1 MSVLPVYLYGTKV
14 LRKKAHAVEELDAE
28 TVKLVYDM
36 FETMRTANGI
46 GLAATQVGSL
56 KRVIVVDVSDVE
68 ESPSGEPPGT
78 GGETP
83 HPEQPPKK
91 LVLINPVVIS
101 ESGLW
106 TIEEGCLSIPEL
118 RGEVERAKQITVE
131 YHDGDFK
138 RRQLTTEGMMGR
150 VILHEID
157 HLDGVL
163 FIDRMSKTRR
173 VLLRPELNDIKNG
186 KVETSYPVVTA
197 SEE

>member
-1 MSVLPVYLYGTKV
+1 
-14 LRKKAHAVEELDAE
+14 
-28 TVKLVYDM
+28 
-36 FETMRTANGI
+36 
-46 GLAATQVGSL
+46 QVGSL

-68 ESPSGEPPGT
+68 EDPIGAPQNLSEGPP
-78 GGETP
+78 ETS
-83 HPEQPPKK
+83 PKK
-91 LVLINPVVIS
+91 FVIINPSVAS

-106 TIEEGCLSIPEL
+106 SMEEGCLSIPEL
-118 RGEVERAKQITVE
+118 RGEVTRAEEITLD
-131 YHDGDFK
+131 YHDGSFH
-138 RRQLTTEGMMGR
+138 RQRLSAGGLLAR

-173 VLLRPELNDIKNG
+173 ALLRPDLSDIKNG